1 MLAQNIRKRRW
12 ELGLTQ
18 SELVE
23 KIKVLDKNPSV
34 SNDGLV
40 LFKFKPALEQAQ
52 RPTPPRV

>member
-1 MLAQNIRKRRW
+1 MLAQNIRKRRM
-12 ELGLTQ
+12 ELGLTP

-40 LFKFKPALEQAQ
+40 VKFKPALEQAQ

>member
-40 LFKFKPALEQAQ
+40 LKFKPAPEQAL
-52 RPTPPRV
+52 RPTPTRV